1 MYGRTA
7 FAKFFHLHFVVYYMA
22 KLVIGIGWF
31 LVYGKN
37 FPFNFFLMQVYNA
50 WHLFGLLNV
59 RSS

>member
-50 WHLFGLLNV
+50 
-59 RSS
+59 